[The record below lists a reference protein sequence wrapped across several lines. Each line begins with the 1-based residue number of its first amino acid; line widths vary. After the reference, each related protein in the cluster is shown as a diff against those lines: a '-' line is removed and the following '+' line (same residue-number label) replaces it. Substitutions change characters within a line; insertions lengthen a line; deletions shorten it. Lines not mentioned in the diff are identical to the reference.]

1 MEEKYLKKLTNAQR
15 YEKEPNPHNLFAF
28 AGGELGSEVHAA
40 NLRDTMRGL
49 LGVFGLAEGEMG
61 EDG

>member
-1 MEEKYLKKLTNAQR
+1 MHKDTKKNPIRIIYLHLRVAS
-15 YEKEPNPHNLFAF
+15 LAV
-28 AGGELGSEVHAA
+28 SVHAA
-40 NLRDTMRGL
+40 TLRDTMRGL